1 MSVYSAVLAR
11 FRRTRSSKDAVS
23 DDSRSTEP
31 RAETTASDAT
41 PSESEPAPTPADH
54 TLVRPGDV
62 IERFTLE
69 ELSETADEYYRR
81 IPDPSPLMAKPFASI
96 HEAPE
101 MLENLGRLLS
111 GLRLGRTMTVLDF
124 GAGTCWLSRI
134 ITELRC
140 RAICVDTSATALAI
154 GRRLFAEHPPLG
166 GTLLAPQFLH
176 FDGRRIALP
185 DASVDRIICFDA
197 FHHVPNQAEVL
208 AELGRVLRPGGIAG
222 FSEPGRNHSC
232 QPQSQYEMRNHRV
245 LENDIDLNGIFTRA
259 QPAGFTALTVKL
271 LNDSEVS
278 LDDYNGVFDS
288 SPPEALRARVWND
301 THNTT
306 FNRSIFFL
314 HKGAPGLDSRGH
326 EGLAHVLSTG
336 QTEHTVASGDPL
348 RISLE
353 LRNTGRARWLH
364 ENSEIYGIVRLGTHL
379 FEADGRLVD
388 IDHSRYFLPSSV
400 APGEVLAMTV
410 DVPLPAGRTSV
421 VVFDLVAEG
430 VTWFE
435 NVGSTP
441 LSVTVHAR

>member
-1 MSVYSAVLAR
+1 M
-11 FRRTRSSKDAVS
+11 S

-31 RAETTASDAT
+31 RAATTASDAT
-41 PSESEPAPTPADH
+41 LSESEPAPAPADH

-166 GTLLAPQFLH
+166 GTLLEPQFLH

-245 LENDIDLNGIFTRA
+245 LENDIDLNGIFTLA

-326 EGLAHVLSTG
+326 EGLAHLLSTG
-336 QTEHTVASGDPL
+336 QTGTPWHRAIRCASRSSCATRD
-348 RISLE
+348 
-353 LRNTGRARWLH
+353 GRAGSTRTAK
-364 ENSEIYGIVRLGTHL
+364 STASSGS
-379 FEADGRLVD
+379 GRTS
-388 IDHSRYFLPSSV
+388 SRPTAGSSTSITP
-400 APGEVLAMTV
+400 AISCPRRSGRERSWRSRSTFRFR
-410 DVPLPAGRTSV
+410 PAGRQWSSS
-421 VVFDLVAEG
+421 
-430 VTWFE
+430 TWW
-435 NVGSTP
+435 P
-441 LSVTVHAR
+441 KA